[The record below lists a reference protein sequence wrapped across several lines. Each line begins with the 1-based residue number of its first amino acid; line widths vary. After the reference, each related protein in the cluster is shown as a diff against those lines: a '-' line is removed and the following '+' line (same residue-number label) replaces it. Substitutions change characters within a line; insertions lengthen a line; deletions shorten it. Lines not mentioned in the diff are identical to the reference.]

1 MRIMIKN
8 ISLLLF
14 AFCLHASIDIP
25 SQTRQLLVV
34 SSDGFTNNKA
44 TLQAYERKESTWVK
58 VFDPAEVNLGRNGLG
73 WGEGIVE
80 FAHLADEPLKYEG
93 DGKSPAGLFSLDF
106 FFGYEK
112 KDFQFPYLQVDGDT
126 LCIDDSSAQEYNRII
141 QEKEDHRFKSFEFM
155 KRQDRLY
162 YLGIVVGH
170 NKDRL
175 ARRGSCIFIHIE
187 KYTQALPGAD
197 PLSARPKALPT
208 AGCTSMH
215 EDRLLEIMRWLDKSK
230 DPLLL
235 QLPDLYLQ
243 EGFK

>member
-1 MRIMIKN
+1 MIKK
-8 ISLLLF
+8 ISLLLL
-14 AFCLHASIDIP
+14 AFCLHASINIVP
-25 SQTRQLLVV
+25 STQQLLVV

-58 VFDPAEVNLGRNGLG
+58 VFNPVKVNLGRNGLA
-73 WGEGIVE
+73 WGEGLVE

-93 DGKSPAGLFSLDF
+93 DGKSPAGLFSLEL

-112 KDFQFPYLQVDGDT
+112 KDFKFPYLQVDDDT

-141 QEKEDHRFKSFEFM
+141 QEKEHHRFKSFEFM

-162 YLGIVVGH
+162 HLGIVVGH
-170 NKDRL
+170 NNERL
-175 ARRGSCIFIHIE
+175 AQRGSCIFIHIE
-187 KYTQALPGAD
+187 KYTVAVPEAGLV
-197 PLSARPKALPT
+197 SARSNALPT

-230 DPLLL
+230 NPLLL
-235 QLPDLYLQ
+235 QLPDIYLQ